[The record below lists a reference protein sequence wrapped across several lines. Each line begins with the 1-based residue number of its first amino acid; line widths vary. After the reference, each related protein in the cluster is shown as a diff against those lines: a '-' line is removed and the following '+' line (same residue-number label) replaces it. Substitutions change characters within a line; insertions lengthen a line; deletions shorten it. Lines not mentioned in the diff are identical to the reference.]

1 MTMKKVRILEDTRVY
16 LPKNTVVEVNDAE
29 ADRLRAFDLAVEED
43 EPKLIKKAKKG

>member
-43 EPKLIKKAKKG
+43 EPKPIKKAKKG